1 MTSSNEEKAG
11 HPPIPDDIAN
21 HLLDLLANDD
31 AFRAVF
37 ASDPHTALVAAGLS
51 SEQADAALE
60 GPTCLRVSTLAS
72 KEEIADARDK
82 LKHSLTAQGAHTVVF
97 CFDAKA

>member
-11 HPPIPDDIAN
+11 HPPLSDALAN

-37 ASDPHTALVAAGLS
+37 ASDPHAALLAAGLTAA
-51 SEQADAALE
+51 QADAALE
-60 GPTCLRVSTLAS
+60 GPSCLRVTELAS
-72 KEEIADARDK
+72 KESIADARDR
-82 LKHSLTAQGAHTVVF
+82 LKHSLTSEGAHTVVF